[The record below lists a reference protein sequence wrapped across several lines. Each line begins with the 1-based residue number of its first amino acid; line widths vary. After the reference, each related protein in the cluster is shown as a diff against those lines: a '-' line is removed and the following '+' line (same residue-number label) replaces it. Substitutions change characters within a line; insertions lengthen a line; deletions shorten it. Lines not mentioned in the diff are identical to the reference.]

1 MIKKKKSKSKL
12 RKTVYKNSRPT
23 SWSALSNDRY
33 SGVTNLTTSTSNN
46 FYVTGVQLEM
56 GSVAT
61 PFEHRSYG
69 EELSRCE
76 RYFQCMKGPSA
87 TTTGSNEATYGIA
100 LAYNNNR
107 TLWSFQFK
115 TEMRT
120 NPTVSMSNLSYLQG
134 LGVVG
139 GWNAASSFVNTN
151 KFSKFG
157 GRVDLNWSGTPYSVG
172 HAVEMRITSNGLLG
186 FDAEL

>member
-1 MIKKKKSKSKL
+1 
-12 RKTVYKNSRPT
+12 
-23 SWSALSNDRY
+23 
-33 SGVTNLTTSTSNN
+33 
-46 FYVTGVQLEM
+46 
-56 GSVAT
+56 
-61 PFEHRSYG
+61 
-69 EELSRCE
+69 
-76 RYFQCMKGPSA
+76 MKGPSS

-107 TLWSFQFK
+107 TLWSFNFK
-115 TEMRT
+115 TEMRS
-120 NPTVSMSNLSYLQG
+120 NPTVSMSNLAHLQG

-139 GWNAASSFVNTN
+139 GWNAASSFVSANN
-151 KFSKFG
+151 FSKFG

>member
-1 MIKKKKSKSKL
+1 
-12 RKTVYKNSRPT
+12 
-23 SWSALSNDRY
+23 
-33 SGVTNLTTSTSNN
+33 
-46 FYVTGVQLEM
+46 
-56 GSVAT
+56 
-61 PFEHRSYG
+61 
-69 EELSRCE
+69 
-76 RYFQCMKGPSA
+76 MKGPSA

-120 NPTVSMSNLSYLQG
+120 NPTVSMNNLSYLQG
-134 LGVVG
+134 LGVAG

-157 GRVDLNWSGTPYSVG
+157 GRVDINWSGTPYTQG
-172 HAVEMRITSNGLLG
+172 HAVEMRITNDGILSFN
-186 FDAEL
+186 AEL